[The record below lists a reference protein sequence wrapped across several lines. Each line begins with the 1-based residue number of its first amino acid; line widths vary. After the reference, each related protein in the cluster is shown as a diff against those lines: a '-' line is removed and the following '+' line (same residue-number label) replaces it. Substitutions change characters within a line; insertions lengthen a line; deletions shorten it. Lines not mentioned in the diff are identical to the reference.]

1 MTDKGEKMKKTI
13 IFIMLIIFV
22 LTFACYAE
30 EDVNVSEEKQDVS
43 TNVINTDNEDA
54 NGEAAEEFDIKAYL
68 TEKIAPIIA
77 GVVTSLVALGGTVY
91 KIKSSLST
99 LDSSNESIKEIK
111 KSAKDTLENVKTE
124 LTRGM
129 CDIQTKIKDIPEI
142 KEGYE
147 ELKRNTEELS
157 KQNRAL
163 LEALKLG
170 FESLPE
176 AVISG
181 NARKI
186 SIITDGVGDKK

>member
-1 MTDKGEKMKKTI
+1 MKKTI

-30 EDVNVSEEKQDVS
+30 EDVNVSEEKQDMSIDTEEPS
-43 TNVINTDNEDA
+43 T
-54 NGEAAEEFDIKAYL
+54 EESFDIKAYL

-91 KIKSSLST
+91 KIKASLST

-176 AVISG
+176 AVVSG

-186 SIITDGVGDKK
+186 SIITEGVTDEK

>member
-1 MTDKGEKMKKTI
+1 MKKTI

-43 TNVINTDNEDA
+43 TDAINTDNEAA
-54 NGEAAEEFDIKAYL
+54 NGEATEEFDIKAYL

-147 ELKRNTEELS
+147 ELKKSAEELTR
-157 KQNRAL
+157 QNKAL

-186 SIITDGVGDKK
+186 SIITEEVGDKK

>member
-1 MTDKGEKMKKTI
+1 MKRLI
-13 IFIMLIIFV
+13 VFIMILILS
-22 LTFACYAE
+22 LTLVCYAE
-30 EDVNVSEEKQDVS
+30 ETDAITESEAEKQDVS
-43 TNVINTDNEDA
+43 TDT
-54 NGEAAEEFDIKAYL
+54 EEPKTEEGFDIKAYL
-68 TEKIAPIIA
+68 TEKIAPIVA
-77 GVVTSLVALGGTVY
+77 GVATSLVALGGTIY

-99 LDSSNESIKEIK
+99 LDSSNDSIKEIK
-111 KSAKDTLENVKTE
+111 KSANDTLDNVKTE

-147 ELKRNTEELS
+147 ELNRNTEELS

-176 AVISG
+176 AVVSG

-186 SIITDGVGDKK
+186 SIITEGVTDEK

>member
-30 EDVNVSEEKQDVS
+30 EDVNISEEKQDVS
-43 TNVINTDNEDA
+43 TDVINTDNEDA

-147 ELKRNTEELS
+147 ELKKSAEELTR
-157 KQNRAL
+157 QNKAL

>member
-1 MTDKGEKMKKTI
+1 MKKTI

-30 EDVNVSEEKQDVS
+30 EDVNVLEEKQDVS
-43 TNVINTDNEDA
+43 ADVINTDNEDA
-54 NGEAAEEFDIKAYL
+54 NSEAAEEFDIKAYL
-68 TEKIAPIIA
+68 TEKIAPIVA
-77 GVVTSLVALGGTVY
+77 GVATSLVALGGTIY

-147 ELKRNTEELS
+147 ELKKSAEELS
-157 KQNRAL
+157 RQNKAL

-176 AVISG
+176 AVVSG

-186 SIITDGVGDKK
+186 SIITEGVTDEK

>member
-1 MTDKGEKMKKTI
+1 MKRLI
-13 IFIMLIIFV
+13 VFIMILIFS
-22 LTFACYAE
+22 LTLVCYAE
-30 EDVNVSEEKQDVS
+30 ETEAVTESKAEKQDVS
-43 TNVINTDNEDA
+43 TDT
-54 NGEAAEEFDIKAYL
+54 EEPSTEESFDIKAYL
-68 TEKIAPIIA
+68 TEKIAPIVA
-77 GVVTSLVALGGTVY
+77 GVATSLVALGGTIY

-99 LDSSNESIKEIK
+99 LDSSNDSIKEIK
-111 KSAKDTLENVKTE
+111 KSAKDTLDNVKTE

-176 AVISG
+176 AVVSG

-186 SIITDGVGDKK
+186 SIITEGVTDEK